1 MNGRIPAIAFSTFRE
16 AVRDRVLYNLI
27 FFVLLL
33 VASAPIF
40 GQISVGIERI
50 FLINLGLTAISLFG
64 IVIAIFIGIGL
75 VSKEIEKKTL
85 YTVLSRPVRRWEFI
99 IGKYLGLAGTLA
111 VNTLLMTVGF
121 YIALLVLTRHL
132 GRAEANILVA
142 IYFIILQFLIVTAI
156 TLLFSSFSTPI
167 ESAIYA
173 LAMFIVGSFAEDLR
187 GFAAMAHGPQAW
199 LAQVASYVVPNLSV
213 LNVITRV
220 SHDQLVPAS
229 LIGMNTLYALLY
241 VTVVVSGSVMIF
253 EFRNL
258 K

>member
-27 FFVLLL
+27 FFVLILL
-33 VASAPIF
+33 ASAPIF

-50 FLINLGLTAISLFG
+50 FLINLGLSAISIFG
-64 IVIAIFIGIGL
+64 IMIAIFIGIGL
-75 VSKEIEKKTL
+75 VSKEIDKKTL

-99 IGKYLGLAGTLA
+99 VGKYLGLAGTLV
-111 VNTLLMTVGF
+111 VNTFLMSVGF
-121 YIALLVLTRHL
+121 YTALLLLTRQL
-132 GRAEANILVA
+132 GRSEANILIA
-142 IYFIILQFLIVTAI
+142 IYFIILQFLIITAI

-187 GFAAMAHGPQAW
+187 GFATMAHGPQAW
-199 LAQVASYVVPNLSV
+199 LARAASYVVPNLGT

-220 SHDQLVPAS
+220 SHDQIIPAS
-229 LIGMNTLYALLY
+229 LIGMNTVYALFY
-241 VTVVVSGSVMIF
+241 VAVVVSGAVMIF

>member
-1 MNGRIPAIAFSTFRE
+1 MNRRIPAIAFSTFRE

-33 VASAPIF
+33 VASAPLF

-50 FLINLGLTAISLFG
+50 FLINLGLSAISIFG

-75 VSKEIEKKTL
+75 VSKETEKKTL

-99 IGKYLGLAGTLA
+99 IGKYFGLAGTLV
-111 VNTLLMTVGF
+111 VNTFLMSVGF
-121 YIALLVLTRHL
+121 YTALLLLTRHL
-132 GRAEANILVA
+132 GRSEANILVA
-142 IYFIILQFLIVTAI
+142 IYFIVLQFLIITAI

-167 ESAIYA
+167 ESAVYA

-187 GFAAMAHGPQAW
+187 GFAAIAHGPQAW
-199 LAQVASYVVPNLSV
+199 LARAASYAVPNLGA
-213 LNVITRV
+213 LNVVTRV
-220 SHDQLVPAS
+220 SHDQIIPGS
-229 LIGMNTLYALLY
+229 LIGMNTVYALFY
-241 VTVVVSGSVMIF
+241 VAVIVSGAVMIF
-253 EFRNL
+253 EFRDL

>member
-1 MNGRIPAIAFSTFRE
+1 MNGRIRVIAFSTFRE

-27 FFVLLL
+27 FFALLL

-40 GQISVGIERI
+40 GQISVGIERV

-64 IVIAIFIGIGL
+64 VVIAIFIGIGL

-99 IGKYLGLAGTLA
+99 TGKYLGLAGTLV
-111 VNTLLMTVGF
+111 VNTFFMTLGF
-121 YIALLVLTRHL
+121 CMALLLLTGHF

-142 IYFIILQFLIVTAI
+142 IYFIILQFFIITAL

-173 LAMFIVGSFAEDLR
+173 LAMFIVGSFAEDLH

-199 LAQVASYVVPNLSV
+199 LARAASYVVPNLSV

-220 SHDQLVPAS
+220 SHDQIIPGS
-229 LIGMNTLYALLY
+229 LIATNTLYTLFY
-241 VTVVVSGSVMIF
+241 VMVVVSGSVMIF